1 MREGKKKKREM
12 KVSQERDN
20 DRGKRNMKDKVGNK
34 LTSPEISLSFNRDEN
49 EFYRAVIEFYGIDVS
64 GPSYEGRVFLNN
76 PKANEN
82 TSLNEANGYVGSYHI
97 FGHDGCWGDKGHCE
111 IAPRRTYDSRIQS
124 SLAPA
129 YKYVNATKM
138 TKKLIWSKS
147 NATITIIP
155 IVGRGQRMSDA
166 KDVVHISRIRINCY
180 EKPLK
185 VSKSA

>member
-1 MREGKKKKREM
+1 MRKSRKRKGEMTIGRYDGRGKKAMR
-12 KVSQERDN
+12 
-20 DRGKRNMKDKVGNK
+20 DKVGNRF
-34 LTSPEISLSFNRDEN
+34 TSPEIGLSFDRNEN
-49 EFYRAVIEFYGIDVS
+49 VFYRAVIEFYGIDVS
-64 GPSYEGRVFLNN
+64 GPSYKGIVFVNN

-82 TSLNEANGYVGSYHI
+82 TPLNEANGYVGSYHI
-97 FGHDGCWGDKGHCE
+97 FGHDGCWGDKDHCE
-111 IAPRRTYDSRIQS
+111 IPPRRTYDSRIQS

-129 YKYVNATKM
+129 YKYLNATNM
-138 TKKLIWSKS
+138 IKKLIWSRS

-185 VSKSA
+185 ISKSTT

>member
-1 MREGKKKKREM
+1 MRKSAKRKGQMNTNRDVGRWE
-12 KVSQERDN
+12 KVLR
-20 DRGKRNMKDKVGNK
+20 DKVGNRFI
-34 LTSPEISLSFNRDEN
+34 SPEIPLSFDRSEN

-64 GPSYEGRVFLNN
+64 GPSYKGRVFVNN

-82 TSLNEANGYVGSYHI
+82 TPLNEANGYVGSYHI
-97 FGHDGCWGDKGHCE
+97 FGHDGCWGDKDHCE
-111 IAPRRTYDSRIQS
+111 MPPRRTYDSRIQS

-129 YKYVNATKM
+129 YKFLNATKIVQ
-138 TKKLIWSKS
+138 KLIWSKS

-166 KDVVHISRIRINCY
+166 KDVVHMSRIRINCY

-185 VSKSA
+185 ISKPT